1 MVREETD
8 LVIKNCRILPMVNSR
23 IIDKGLISIKGENIS
38 YVGSISDAPVLKA
51 ETVIEGDGK
60 LAMPGLVNCHTHL
73 AMTLFR
79 GLAEDAEVDEWLRN
93 IIWPLEA
100 KLKPRDVYAGSL
112 LGCLEMIRNGI
123 TCFADMYFFES
134 KTAEAVEEVGLRAVL
149 ASGIIQE
156 TDSPKK
162 MATYSEA
169 VAFARRFQ
177 GQADGRITTSLGPH
191 SVSTCSEE
199 LLKKIREK
207 ASEHAFRIQIHLS
220 ESRGS
225 AGRTERTQRLSQTE
239 LLEELNFL
247 GGDVLAAH
255 CVHLSPGDMKILAKR
270 TVKVAHNP
278 IANVKLASGVA
289 KVRELLD
296 LGISVGLGTD
306 GAASNNSLDMFETM
320 KMASLL
326 QKLKYR
332 DPTALPSQTALK
344 LATVHGAEALGLE
357 KMVGSLEVGKKADII
372 LVNMKRANLIPLHD
386 LSANLVYSA
395 HGSDVDTAIVNGR
408 IIMANRKVQTVN
420 EDEVLKKASK
430 AAREL
435 VDR

>member
-1 MVREETD
+1 
-8 LVIKNCRILPMVNSR
+8 
-23 IIDKGLISIKGENIS
+23 
-38 YVGSISDAPVLKA
+38 
-51 ETVIEGDGK
+51 
-60 LAMPGLVNCHTHL
+60 L

-326 QKLKYR
+326 QKLRYR

>member
-1 MVREETD
+1 MVREEAD
-8 LVIKNCRILPMVNSR
+8 LVIENCRILPMVNSR
-23 IIDKGLISIKGENIS
+23 IIDNGLISIKGENIS

-162 MATYSEA
+162 MTTYNEA

-207 ASEHAFRIQIHLS
+207 ASEHGFRIQIHLS

-255 CVHLSPGDMKILAKR
+255 CIHLSPGDMKILAKR

-278 IANVKLASGVA
+278 IANLKLASGVA

-326 QKLKYR
+326 QKLRYR

>member
-162 MATYSEA
+162 MTTYNEA

-255 CVHLSPGDMKILAKR
+255 CIHLSPGDMKILAKR

-278 IANVKLASGVA
+278 IANLKLASGVA

-326 QKLKYR
+326 QKLRYR